1 LSACTHG
8 LKDRDLR
15 VSGVYAK
22 SSAPRASFLQ
32 QISRL
37 SDDPFGP
44 ASAGVVKLRRSN
56 RSERGL
62 AQQQVFQQQHPR
74 AANNNS
80 VAITIVPCAHNH
92 AGSAVNFP
100 RLCLT
105 QLGRAVRR
113 YTYAGAALVSDADN
127 LRLVH
132 APLFGACD
140 LFRPA
145 LQPAAHV
152 NQTAVRRLQ
161 CPNQPSQSHYIQMK
175 AASTDAPRTT
185 LAANTTT
192 SQHIQ
197 VCAMICIL

>member
-1 LSACTHG
+1 MPSTLTREKGS
-8 LKDRDLR
+8 
-15 VSGVYAK
+15 VFVQGVTAA
-22 SSAPRASFLQ
+22 APKGCQ
-32 QISRL
+32 QQQY
-37 SDDPFGP
+37 
-44 ASAGVVKLRRSN
+44 RSN
-56 RSERGL
+56 D
-62 AQQQVFQQQHPR
+62 R
-74 AANNNS
+74 ALR
-80 VAITIVPCAHNH
+80 TH

-100 RLCLT
+100 RLGLT

-152 NQTAVRRLQ
+152 NQTVVHRLQ

-197 VCAMICIL
+197 VCALICIL